1 MLAAL
6 DVVKN
11 SESDLR
17 ASQEHGVPR
26 QMQEGCPCYQAWAE
40 AIVIKS

>member
-11 SESDLR
+11 GESDLQ
-17 ASQEHGVPR
+17 ASQEHGEPR
-26 QMQEGCPCYQAWAE
+26 QIREGCPCYQAWAE